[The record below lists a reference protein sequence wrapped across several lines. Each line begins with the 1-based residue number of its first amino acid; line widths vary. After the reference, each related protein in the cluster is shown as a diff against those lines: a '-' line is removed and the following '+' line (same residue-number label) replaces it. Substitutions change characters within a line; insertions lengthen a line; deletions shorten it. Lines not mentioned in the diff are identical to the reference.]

1 VEWLAGSRP
10 VDPIP
15 VYLYADYVDST
26 KTITSTLYSSAT
38 STMTVIANGVGQL
51 ICEKP
56 IGSFFRSCYALKDF
70 RLKLKQDSLNRF
82 NAPLLVFKKLLFSG
96 WFWK

>member
-1 VEWLAGSRP
+1 MEWVGGVRP

-15 VYLYADYVDST
+15 VYLYADYVSST
-26 KTITSTLYSSAT
+26 QTIKSTLYSSTT

-56 IGSFFRSCYALKDF
+56 IGSFYQEFVYI
-70 RLKLKQDSLNRF
+70 
-82 NAPLLVFKKLLFSG
+82 
-96 WFWK
+96 